1 MDKKIAF
8 VTGANRG
15 LGLETARALAE
26 NGVHVVIGSRD
37 KKSGEA
43 AVSQLATKELEIDL
57 IAFHVDEVSDH
68 KAAYEF
74 LANKFGRLDI
84 LVNNA
89 GVLKDDGQA
98 EGVNRTST
106 TSEQILRETF
116 DTNFFGTVLLTQA
129 LLPLLRKSLAGRIVN
144 VSSGVGSLALHADPK
159 SAVRDDKLFAYN
171 ASKTALNAFTIHL
184 AHELKDTKIKVNSA
198 HPGRVKTSMDRSESA
213 TLEASEGC
221 KTAVE
226 LALLGDD
233 GPTGG
238 FFHRNKTLPW

>member
-8 VTGANRG
+8 ITGANRG
-15 LGLETARALAE
+15 LGFETARELAE

-37 KKSGEA
+37 RHSGEA
-43 AVSQLATKELEIDL
+43 AVSQLAAKGLEIEL

-68 KAAYEF
+68 KAAHEF

-89 GVLKDDGQA
+89 AVLKDEGQG
-98 EGVNRTST
+98 EGVNRTSS
-106 TSEQILRETF
+106 TSETILRATF

-129 LLPLLRKSLAGRIVN
+129 LLPLLRKSPAGRIVN
-144 VSSGVGSLALHADPK
+144 VSSGVGSLALQADPK
-159 SAVRDDKLFAYN
+159 SAVRDEKLFAYN

-198 HPGRVKTSMDRSESA
+198 HPGRVKTSMDKSKSA
-213 TLEASEGC
+213 TLEAWEGC

-226 LALLGDD
+226 LALLGDE

-238 FFHRNKTLPW
+238 FFHRSMVLPW